1 MPNQINSENTP
12 KTYNAGDMLDAY
24 SLAESDLKWMTHA
37 LGDLLKKFTE
47 LEVRLG
53 KEQHVPDFYFNE
65 LKTFIHMYE
74 YLADNRLNHHEK
86 EAAAYLEEYEA
97 NKKAV
102 AL

>member
-1 MPNQINSENTP
+1 MPNQINSIP
-12 KTYNAGDMLDAY
+12 KKYNAGDMLDAY

-74 YLADNRLNHHEK
+74 YLADSRLNHHEK